1 MNYLDYFRE
10 ICSIPHV
17 SHHTGGISDYLV
29 AFADSNG
36 LESFRDDSGNV
47 VIRKKA
53 AGFRRN
59 RQSPVIL
66 QAHMDMVGVCTDGR
80 DMTREPIRP
89 IFEGDIIS
97 ADASSL
103 GADNGIGMSYI
114 LDILADKKLK
124 SPEIEAVFTADE
136 EDGMEGVRNFD
147 FSKLNASFVINLD
160 SECEDE
166 VCVSSAGGMNEE
178 IRIGF
183 NDGFYR
189 LESGVLSEI
198 TIFGLKGGHSGNQ
211 IHKRRANAIIC
222 LVRLLRE
229 LSLRHDIRFV
239 SISGG
244 SARNVI
250 PSRASASVLY
260 CGFDFESFRKDFKE
274 TLADLRKKHLKS
286 DPDFDA
292 EVVWRKD
299 SKVKSLSSMNSKL
312 FEMLSSLPDGLME
325 SDADGNAVTSLNFG
339 MADFNKEEKVLT
351 FKALVRSN
359 IDSHRNELADK
370 VRLVFE
376 GDNSLKSP
384 VSAFSYV
391 VNTDQEY
398 GAWQR
403 REKSALLDFFL
414 KTHKRKLDK
423 NPKVTSTHGG
433 LECGYFSQGIK
444 DCDLISIGPDISDV
458 HSVKEKAFAS
468 SCERIMGVLKAMLEN
483 WEL

>member
-17 SHHTGGISDYLV
+17 SHHTSGISDYLV
-29 AFADSNG
+29 AFAESNG

-47 VIRKKA
+47 LIRKKA
-53 AGFRRN
+53 VGFRRN
-59 RQSPVIL
+59 RQSPVVL

-80 DMTREPIRP
+80 DMTSTPIQP

-124 SPEIEAVFTADE
+124 SPEIEAVFTTDE
-136 EDGMEGVRNFD
+136 EVGMDGARNFD
-147 FSKLNASFVINLD
+147 FSRLNASYVINLD

-166 VCVSSAGGMNEE
+166 VCVSSAGGVNEE

-189 LESGVLSEI
+189 LESGVLAEI

-211 IHKRRANAIIC
+211 IHKGRANAIIC
-222 LVRLLRE
+222 LIDLLHE

-244 SARNVI
+244 SVRNVI

-260 CGFDFESFRKDFKE
+260 CGFDFESFRKDFKDA
-274 TLADLRKKHLKS
+274 LADLRKRHLKT

-292 EVVWRKD
+292 EVIWRKD
-299 SKVKSLSSMNSKL
+299 SKVKSLSSMNAKL
-312 FEMLSSLPDGLME
+312 FEMLSSLPDGLIE
-325 SDADGNAVTSLNFG
+325 SDANGNAVTSLNFG
-339 MADFNKEEKVLT
+339 IAVFDKDERVLT
-351 FKALVRSN
+351 LKALVRSN
-359 IDSHRNELADK
+359 IDSHRNELADR
-370 VRLVFE
+370 VRLIFD

-384 VSAFSYV
+384 VSAFSCTV
-391 VNTDQEY
+391 STDQDY

-403 REKSALLDFFL
+403 REKSALLDFYL
-414 KTHKRKLDK
+414 KTYKQTLGKE
-423 NPKVTSTHGG
+423 PKVTSTHGG
-433 LECGYFSQGIK
+433 LECGYISQGIK
-444 DCDLISIGPDISDV
+444 DCDLISIGPDICDV
-458 HSVKEKAFAS
+458 HSVKEKAFVS
-468 SCERIMGVLKAMLEN
+468 SCERVLGVLKAMLEN